1 MEMRRRRAAVRE
13 GSVAGSGGAS
23 RPAHG
28 FDPYRRLPSSLFAL
42 LREPTPGDVC
52 ARIAAALAPL
62 VRHDEVVVAVDGDRT
77 SGGPG
82 PGGAE
87 FSDHAVRQ
95 RGPVSSEDPF
105 ESPEL
110 ERLADAYRR
119 RGESFVVVPLV
130 SHGAAL
136 GTLAVHRYRQPP
148 FTRDEIGALHAFGE
162 LAALVLHNA
171 RLRAELERLA
181 YTDSLT
187 GLANRRGLE
196 EALAERCGSGEPLS
210 LLLVDLDGLKEVNDT
225 LTYKDGDLLLVRVGE
240 TVAGQLSEG
249 ELGARLGGDEFVV
262 VLPGAGESEAE
273 RRGALLAAA
282 VERVSLPPEVARHFR
297 GGSVVAVSARADE
310 GPDQLIRRSSAEL
323 HERKRER
330 RPGGQTPP

>member
-1 MEMRRRRAAVRE
+1 MEMQRRQAAVRE
-13 GSVAGSGGAS
+13 GPVAGSGGAS
-23 RPAHG
+23 RPAQG

-42 LREPTPGDVC
+42 LSEPTPGDVC
-52 ARIAAALAPL
+52 SRIAAALAPL
-62 VRHDEVVVAVDGDRT
+62 VRYDEVVVDVDGDRT
-77 SGGPG
+77 SGLGPG
-82 PGGAE
+82 WAE
-87 FSDHAVRQ
+87 FSAHAVR
-95 RGPVSSEDPF
+95 RRDPVSSEDPF
-105 ESPEL
+105 ENPEL

-130 SHGAAL
+130 SDGAAL

-330 RPGGQTPP
+330 RPGGQTSP